1 MVSDKKDGRSGQAKA
16 YQWAMRIMTV
26 SLEMVVPGLLGY
38 ALLDRNLG
46 TKGLFTLLGFG
57 LGMTMGIFHLV
68 KMTSGDAATNKKS
81 EDTTN
86 R

>member
-1 MVSDKKDGRSGQAKA
+1 MVSDKEDGRSAQAKA

-26 SLEMVVPGLLGY
+26 SLEMVVPGVLGY
-38 ALLDRNLG
+38 VLLDRNLG

-68 KMTSGDAATNKKS
+68 KLTSSGQTTENP
-81 EDTTN
+81 EDTTDK
-86 R
+86 

>member
-1 MVSDKKDGRSGQAKA
+1 MVSDKTDGRSPQAKA

-68 KMTSGDAATNKKS
+68 KMTSGETQSKDKQDDATN
-81 EDTTN
+81 